1 MKPMHG
7 TTVRCA
13 WLLAWALGVVPLGAQ
28 PRPGDRVY
36 TADQVSNTVSVI
48 DPVRNEPLGVLPLG
62 DPFPAGL
69 SPLYRGALLVHGL
82 GFSPDGRTLAV
93 VSIGSNS
100 VTLLETATLRVRA
113 TVYVGRAPHEAFFT
127 PDGRE
132 LWVAVRGENY
142 VSVIDPNAGRE
153 VRRIPTADGPA
164 MVLFRPD
171 GRYAFVPSSFVP
183 ELTVIDV
190 RAHRPVARVRQVSAF
205 SPNLAVSR
213 DGREVWVTLKDVG
226 KVQVIEARPPFA
238 TKAVLETGPITNHVA
253 LVDAPTGS
261 FAYVTVGGRNEVQ
274 VYRRGPVLQR
284 VATIPVGDLPHG
296 VWAAPDG
303 QRVYVGLENG
313 DAVVAIDTRTNT
325 VVATIPVGQLPQA
338 LVYVPGAAPQGRD
351 RTALRPLGEA
361 ARRWQRTLLAASG
374 GRGRASVVV
383 NSLGVVDH
391 LQIAAVD
398 LDPGRAYRLELVVP
412 GQLPLTLARLVASP
426 AGVATAQSIGPVKRA
441 LQGDGAAV
449 PGQLRLVAE
458 DNGVEVLIEAPS
470 GP

>member
-48 DPVRNEPLGVLPLG
+48 DPVRNELLGVLPLG

-261 FAYVTVGGRNEVQ
+261 FAYVTVGGATKCRSTGEGRCCSEWPRSRWAICLTA
-274 VYRRGPVLQR
+274 YGRRPTGSGYTSGWKTATRWSRSTRARTRSWLRSQWGSCRRRSSTCLERHPRGEIAPPFGRWGRQR
-284 VATIPVGDLPHG
+284 AGGSARCWRRAVAAD
-296 VWAAPDG
+296 AP
-303 QRVYVGLENG
+303 
-313 DAVVAIDTRTNT
+313 
-325 VVATIPVGQLPQA
+325 
-338 LVYVPGAAPQGRD
+338 
-351 RTALRPLGEA
+351 
-361 ARRWQRTLLAASG
+361 AS
-374 GRGRASVVV
+374 S
-383 NSLGVVDH
+383 S
-391 LQIAAVD
+391 
-398 LDPGRAYRLELVVP
+398 
-412 GQLPLTLARLVASP
+412 T
-426 AGVATAQSIGPVKRA
+426 
-441 LQGDGAAV
+441 
-449 PGQLRLVAE
+449 
-458 DNGVEVLIEAPS
+458 PS
-470 GP
+470 A